1 MNRSALSPTS
11 GPIVPTAPA
20 APLPYRL
27 ARATLGRLIR
37 LLYRV
42 EVEGIEHLPDQ
53 GPVIL
58 AANHRSFMDSIFLAL
73 SSPRPISFMA
83 KAEYF
88 DHRLTRWLFTETGQI
103 PVRRGSPAGAR
114 LALAAASD
122 VLAHD
127 GTIGAYPEGTRSRDG
142 KLHRGHRGPALL
154 AVETA
159 APIVPVGLIGTD
171 AVQSP
176 NQLLPRPFKTIR
188 VRYGRPVAVSPD
200 ATGQSKAVRSR
211 TLTDMVMHDI
221 AELCGQ
227 PCDQHYARPPS
238 ANAA

>member
-1 MNRSALSPTS
+1 MSRSAVSPTS
-11 GPIVPTAPA
+11 GPIVPASPSA
-20 APLPYRL
+20 ALSYRF
-27 ARATLGRLIR
+27 ARATLGRLVR
-37 LLYRV
+37 LLYRI
-42 EVEGIEHLPDQ
+42 EVEGVENLPDQ

-73 SSPRPISFMA
+73 SSPRPVSFLA

-88 DHRLTRWLFTETGQI
+88 DHRLTRWLFTGTGQI

-114 LALAAASD
+114 SALAAASD
-122 VLAHD
+122 VLAHE

-171 AVQSP
+171 AVQQPS
-176 NQLLPRPFKTIR
+176 QRIPRPFKTIR
-188 VRYGRPVAVSPD
+188 VRYGQPVPVSPG
-200 ATGQSKAVRSR
+200 ATDQTKAARSR
-211 TLTDMVMHDI
+211 TLTDAVMHDI

-227 PCDQHYARPPS
+227 PYDEHYSRLPS
-238 ANAA
+238 ATAA